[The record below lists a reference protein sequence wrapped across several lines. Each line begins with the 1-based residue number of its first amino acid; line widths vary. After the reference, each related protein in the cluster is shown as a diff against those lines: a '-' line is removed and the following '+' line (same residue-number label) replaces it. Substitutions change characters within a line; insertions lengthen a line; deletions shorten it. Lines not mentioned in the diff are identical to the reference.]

1 MSLQDEPSNLD
12 FFIAEITG
20 SAESEYSGVQHQVPF
35 RIHHHLYA
43 KLSAVIALAQAN
55 NKTRSKRANSRN
67 AVLNDLL
74 QIALEQVYSN
84 VPESDLENL
93 KELEEKFFTGFF
105 KHIEDEDK

>member
-20 SAESEYSGVQHQVPF
+20 SAESNHFGVQHQVPF

-43 KLSAVIALAQAN
+43 KLCAVIAMGAAH
-55 NKTRSKRANSRN
+55 KSSRSKRANSRN

-74 QIALEQVYSN
+74 QIALDQVYSKI
-84 VPESDLENL
+84 PESDLSNL
-93 KELEEKFFTGFF
+93 KDFESRFLTGNL
-105 KHIEDEDK
+105 KYIVQQD

>member
-20 SAESEYSGVQHQVPF
+20 SAESEYFGVQHQVPF

-43 KLSAVIALAQAN
+43 KLQAIIALAQAN
-55 NKTRSKRANSRN
+55 NKARSKRANSRN

-74 QIALEQVYSN
+74 QIALEQVYLN
-84 VPESDLENL
+84 VPDSDLANL
-93 KELEEKFFTGFF
+93 EELERHFLNGSMKYTE
-105 KHIEDEDK
+105 EEDK